1 MRAVIPDTLKLLRPL
16 CILLPLSGAQ
26 VALSATLI
34 VPDDFSTIQAAINA
48 ANTGDTIIVETG
60 SYTENLILRTDVDVR
75 GREAARTFIAAND
88 VVEPTVTIDAI
99 NDMRF
104 SNFTLID
111 SVIGIATTDSADIQV
126 TNIIFD
132 AASGTALN
140 VDILSTVDVLN
151 NVFFNNEVAIRRG
164 SIDTQIT
171 NNVFRGNTVTITSP
185 GLLINNEANVDFNCF
200 SANEDLLVS
209 GVDTGLGNDAVVG
222 NPEFV
227 DTGARDFHLQ
237 QESPCIDAGLGTDI
251 IDNTTAD
258 IGAYGGEFA
267 DRRPF
272 PVNLPTVENFST
284 NNPEVFNI
292 LVEWS
297 ANLAYLVTNSV
308 LPGSYRVHYRQNVSG
323 PPYNGTDA
331 GDGTKPSPVAAG
343 NTSSFTLANLQPSVT
358 APVAPRLLNAEG
370 RNVSVVLTWEA
381 VARASTYSVYYGIST
396 VDENQIDV
404 GDVTTFTVTGLTN
417 GTTYAFAVSASDQ
430 PVYFIVVTAL
440 DSTPARNESVFSAES
455 AISIGNFVESPLS
468 MELAAT
474 PEITVAYPPLP
485 DDCFIATAAFGA
497 DWTAEVRALRDFR
510 DRFLLTNGP
519 GRWFVKKYYAYG
531 PSPARYLNE
540 HAYLKPV
547 VRTSLIPFV
556 AVALFWLQAS
566 SLAQIAL
573 VALMLGLA
581 TSIVHRRFVATQN
594 SEDAAR

>member
-1 MRAVIPDTLKLLRPL
+1 MPDTLKLLRPL
-16 CILLPLSGAQ
+16 CMLLPLSGAQ

-48 ANTGDTIIVETG
+48 ANTGDTVIVETG

-88 VVEPTVTIDAI
+88 IVEPTVTIDAI

-132 AASGTALN
+132 AASGTALD
-140 VDILSTVDVLN
+140 VDILSNIDVLN
-151 NVFFNNEVAIRRG
+151 NVFFNNEVAIRRS
-164 SIDTQIT
+164 SINTQTT
-171 NNVFRGNTVTITSP
+171 NNIFRGNTVTITSP
-185 GLLINNEANVDFNCF
+185 GFLTNNNTNVNFNCF
-200 SANEDLLVS
+200 SANADLLIS
-209 GVDTGLGNDAVVG
+209 GVDTGLGDDAVVG
-222 NPEFV
+222 NPVFV
-227 DTGARDFHLQ
+227 DTSARDFHLQ
-237 QESPCIDAGLGTDI
+237 QGSPCIDAGLGIDI

-267 DRRPF
+267 DRRSF
-272 PVNLPTVENFST
+272 PVTQPALTNTGT

-292 LVEWS
+292 RVEWS
-297 ANLAYLVTNSV
+297 ANLAYLVTNST
-308 LPGSYRVHYRQNVSG
+308 LPGSYRVYYRQNVSG
-323 PPYNGTDA
+323 RPYDGTDA
-331 GDGTKPSPVAAG
+331 GDGTEPSPVDAG
-343 NTSSFTLANLQPSVT
+343 NTTSFTLANLQPAVA
-358 APVAPRLLNAEG
+358 APLAPRLLNAEG
-370 RNVSVVLTWEA
+370 RNASVILTWEA
-381 VARASTYSVYYGIST
+381 VAGDSPYSIFYGINA
-396 VDENQIDV
+396 VNENRLDV

-417 GTTYAFAVSASDQ
+417 GTTYTFALNASDQ
-430 PVYFIVVTAL
+430 PVYYIVVTAL
-440 DSTPARNESVFSAES
+440 DSTQTRNESVFSDEA

-468 MELAAT
+468 MELIAT

-497 DWTAEVRALRDFR
+497 DWTPEVRALRDFR

-519 GRWFVKKYYAYG
+519 GRWFVKKYYVYG

-556 AVALFWLQAS
+556 AVALFWLQAP